1 VKLLSWLLAPLAG
14 ALFAVPFAAREAPLA
29 AWLALAPLLVLLGA
43 ARRPFLT
50 GSLHGVGFWL
60 ASVYW
65 IAGTLV
71 TFGNVARPLAWL
83 LVLGLAAY
91 LALYTAVFA
100 TVGRRLWQ
108 AGGWPCWLG
117 LPALWVVLEGVRGW
131 VFTGFPWNL
140 AAYAWTGFPG
150 ALPAAAWIGP
160 WGVSFLVVFA
170 NLGVARAVVARRWEP
185 LALGWL
191 VPLAFLAM
199 AGRWSTP
206 ADELTALGA
215 GSPAR
220 IVQPN
225 VATGIDYDPVES
237 WNGYVRLITESKA
250 ACDAPGA
257 LVVWPESAAW
267 PHRLGG
273 GPPLDDD
280 VQALAD
286 RGCPVLLN
294 STTEEAGRYFNS
306 AFLVRSGAEPARY
319 DKRHLV
325 PFGEYVPLR
334 GIFGFL
340 DRLARNAGDYSAA
353 DEVRLLPWGAQ
364 KLGVA
369 ICFEVTF
376 PTAVAELSRQGAT
389 ALVTITNDSWYGDTS
404 APWQHFRSA
413 QWRAAENRRPL
424 LRAAITGVSGS
435 VGPDGSVRGTLGVGE
450 QGVLRTTVVGRT
462 DLTPFARNP
471 RLPLALAAILA
482 AVAIVFAARR
492 KP

>member
-1 VKLLSWLLAPLAG
+1 
-14 ALFAVPFAAREAPLA
+14 
-29 AWLALAPLLVLLGA
+29 
-43 ARRPFLT
+43 
-50 GSLHGVGFWL
+50 
-60 ASVYW
+60 
-65 IAGTLV
+65 V
-71 TFGNVARPLAWL
+71 T
-83 LVLGLAAY
+83 
-91 LALYTAVFA
+91 
-100 TVGRRLWQ
+100 
-108 AGGWPCWLG
+108 
-117 LPALWVVLEGVRGW
+117 
-131 VFTGFPWNL
+131 
-140 AAYAWTGFPG
+140 
-150 ALPAAAWIGP
+150 
-160 WGVSFLVVFA
+160 
-170 NLGVARAVVARRWEP
+170 RRWEP

-191 VPLAFLAM
+191 VPLAVLAA

-206 ADELTALGA
+206 LDELEALGA

-225 VATGIDYDPVES
+225 VWTGIDYDPVES
-237 WNGYVRLITESKA
+237 WNGYLRLITESKA
-250 ACDAPGA
+250 ACDEQGA

-280 VQALAD
+280 VRTLAD

-306 AFLVRSGAEPARY
+306 AFLVRSGQEPARY

-325 PFGEYVPLR
+325 PFGEYVPLK
-334 GIFGFL
+334 GVFGFL

-364 KLGVA
+364 QLGVA

-376 PTAVAELSRQGAT
+376 PTEVAELSRRGAT
-389 ALVTITNDSWYGDTS
+389 TLVTITNDSWYGDTS

-424 LRAAITGVSGS
+424 LRAAITGVSGV
-435 VGPDGSVRGTLGVGE
+435 VGPDGGVRATLGVGE
-450 QGVLRTTVVGRT
+450 QGVLRSTVVGRT
-462 DLTPFARNP
+462 DVTPFARNP
-471 RLPLALAAILA
+471 RLPLILAAILA
-482 AVAIVFAARR
+482 VVAIVFAARR